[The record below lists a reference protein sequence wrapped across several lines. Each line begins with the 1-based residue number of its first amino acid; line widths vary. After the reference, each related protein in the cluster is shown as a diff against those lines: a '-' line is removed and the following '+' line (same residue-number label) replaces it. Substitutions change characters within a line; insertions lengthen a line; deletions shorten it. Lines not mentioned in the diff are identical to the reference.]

1 MSNTVAD
8 KLAKKT
14 RKKAPSKQ
22 VRLKLVYIDFWS
34 AVKFSFLVSICLAIV
49 GVVATILIYTVLM
62 QTGVFSS
69 VDAVFMDIVGEE
81 NSLMKIIG
89 FPQVPSFTT
98 CWCACWA
105 GSSSV
110 SRATKH
116 LTRPMGV
123 ADFDFRLPSG
133 RVIAWS
139 RGYSSGG

>member
-89 FPQVPSFTT
+89 FPQVLGFSVVVAILNTIVGTALGAVGALVYNLLVRVLGGFQLGFT
-98 CWCACWA
+98 
-105 GSSSV
+105 SN
-110 SRATKH
+110 
-116 LTRPMGV
+116 
-123 ADFDFRLPSG
+123 
-133 RVIAWS
+133 
-139 RGYSSGG
+139 